1 MEEIDKYGHLSKI
14 KVLNYLVLAILI
26 KYGIIIMYKYYYA
39 QLRGLDSEGAQRRKC
54 TQKKHRD
61 GKNTLILYCWMCFA

>member
-1 MEEIDKYGHLSKI
+1 MDEIDKYGHLSEI

-39 QLRGLDSEGAQRRKC
+39 QLRG
-54 TQKKHRD
+54 
-61 GKNTLILYCWMCFA
+61 